1 MLVKLILGKVLLSIL
16 TKEKCPDI
24 EHENTWQNGIQLGNS
39 QQKDA
44 EKNEYQHII
53 WQNRD

>member
-53 WQNRD
+53 